1 MNLMIPKIFLSMLL
15 PLTLFAQDSLLT
27 ADEAVRIALAHNFDI
42 RIGQADAEVAH
53 LNNTKANAGML
64 PTINLVAGDNFTVSA
79 FQQQLANGNE
89 FNELGAVFN
98 TVNAGVQLGWTLF
111 DGRVMYITKDRL
123 DAQEQQ
129 GILNLQAVVQNSTAA
144 VLQTYYGIAASRQQE
159 RSIEEVIALNEERLR
174 IAEAR
179 LAAGFATQP
188 DALQAR
194 IDLNRQRGDL
204 LAQQNT
210 TRTAKRALNRLL
222 ARDPETPF
230 SVVEELDN
238 LYAPD
243 REALLGGLQTAN
255 PELLSLQMSEQIA
268 AYQVGEAEGRR
279 KLRLTTNSTLNALRT
294 DNTSGF
300 LLNNTQSG
308 LTLGLGLVYPLY
320 DGGLLK
326 SRADAARVGAERA
339 ALQTEARKLELTA
352 ALDNQLSD
360 YQTQQAILAYEE
372 ENVGNA
378 RESLNISTERF
389 RLGQTNS
396 LEVQQAQSTFEQT
409 LGRRNL
415 VRFNLKQAE
424 VQLRLLAGQ
433 L

>member
-1 MNLMIPKIFLSMLL
+1 MMLKIFLSMLL

-27 ADEAVRIALAHNFDI
+27 ADEAVRIALANNFDI
-42 RIGQADAEVAH
+42 RIGQADAAVAH

-123 DAQEQQ
+123 AAQEQQ

-210 TRTAKRALNRLL
+210 TRTTKRALNRLL
-222 ARDPETPF
+222 ARDSETPF

-238 LYAPD
+238 LYVPD

-279 KLRLTTNSTLNALRT
+279 KLRLTTNSTLSAQRT

>member
-1 MNLMIPKIFLSMLL
+1 MIPKLFLFVLL
-15 PLTLFAQDSLLT
+15 PITLFSQDSLLT
-27 ADEAVRIALAHNFDI
+27 ADEAVRIALANNFDI
-42 RIGQADAEVAH
+42 RIGQTDAEVAR

-98 TVNAGVQLGWTLF
+98 TANAGVQLGWTLF

-123 DAQEQQ
+123 AAQEQQ
-129 GILNLQAVVQNSTAA
+129 GLLNLQATVQNSTAA

-159 RSIEEVIALNEERLR
+159 RSFEEVIVLNEERLR

-194 IDLNRQRGDL
+194 IDLNQRRGDL

-210 TRTAKRALNRLL
+210 THTAKRALNRLL

-230 SVVEELDN
+230 SVDEDLDN
-238 LYAPD
+238 LYVPD
-243 REALLGGLQTAN
+243 REALLQGLQTAN
-255 PELLSLQMSEQIA
+255 PDLLSLIKGEQIA
-268 AYQVGEAEGRR
+268 AYLIDEAEGRR
-279 KLRLTTNSTLNALRT
+279 KLRLNTTSTLNALRT

-308 LTLGLGLVYPLY
+308 LTLGLGLTYPLY

-326 SRADAARVGAERA
+326 SRTEIARVGAERA

-352 ALDNQLSD
+352 ALDDQLSA

-378 RESLNISTERF
+378 RESLSISTERF

>member
-1 MNLMIPKIFLSMLL
+1 
-15 PLTLFAQDSLLT
+15 
-27 ADEAVRIALAHNFDI
+27 
-42 RIGQADAEVAH
+42 
-53 LNNTKANAGML
+53 
-64 PTINLVAGDNFTVSA
+64 
-79 FQQQLANGNE
+79 
-89 FNELGAVFN
+89 
-98 TVNAGVQLGWTLF
+98 
-111 DGRVMYITKDRL
+111 
-123 DAQEQQ
+123 
-129 GILNLQAVVQNSTAA
+129 

-210 TRTAKRALNRLL
+210 TRTAKRSLNRLV

-230 SVVEELDN
+230 SVVEDLNN
-238 LYAPD
+238 LYVPD
-243 REALLGGLQTAN
+243 REALLQGLQSAN
-255 PELLSLQMSEQIA
+255 PDLLSLKMGEQIA
-268 AYQVGEAEGRR
+268 AYLIDEAEGRR
-279 KLRLTTNSTLNALRT
+279 KLRLTTNSTLNAQRT

-308 LTLGLGLVYPLY
+308 LTLGLGLTYPLY

-326 SRADAARVGAERA
+326 SRAEVARVGAERA

>member
-1 MNLMIPKIFLSMLL
+1 MIPKILLSILL
-15 PLTLFAQDSLLT
+15 PLTLFSQDSLLT
-27 ADEAVRIALAHNFDI
+27 TDEAVRIALANNFDI

-64 PTINLVAGDNFTVSA
+64 PTINLVAGDNFTISA

-89 FNELGAVFN
+89 FEELGAVFN

-123 DAQEQQ
+123 AAQEQQ
-129 GILNLQAVVQNSTAA
+129 GMLNLQAVVQNTTAA
-144 VLQTYYGIAASRQQE
+144 ALQTYYGVAASRQQE

-194 IDLNRQRGDL
+194 IDLNQQRGDL

-210 TRTAKRALNRLL
+210 TRTTKRALNRLM

-238 LYAPD
+238 LYVPN

-255 PELLSLQMSEQIA
+255 PELLSLLMSEQIA

-279 KLRLTTNSTLNALRT
+279 KLRLTTNSTLSALRT

-352 ALDNQLSD
+352 ALDNQLSA

>member
-1 MNLMIPKIFLSMLL
+1 MMLKIFLSILL
-15 PLTLFAQDSLLT
+15 PLTLFSQDSLLT
-27 ADEAVRIALAHNFDI
+27 ADEAVRIALANNFDI

-123 DAQEQQ
+123 AAQEQQ

-210 TRTAKRALNRLL
+210 TRTAKRSLNRLV

-230 SVVEELDN
+230 SVVEDLNN
-238 LYAPD
+238 LYVPD
-243 REALLGGLQTAN
+243 REALLQGLQSAN
-255 PELLSLQMSEQIA
+255 PDLLSLKMGEQIA
-268 AYQVGEAEGRR
+268 AYLIDEAEGRR
-279 KLRLTTNSTLNALRT
+279 KLRLTTNSTLNAQRT

-308 LTLGLGLVYPLY
+308 LTLGLGLTYPLY

-326 SRADAARVGAERA
+326 SRAEVARVGAERA

>member
-1 MNLMIPKIFLSMLL
+1 M
-15 PLTLFAQDSLLT
+15 
-27 ADEAVRIALAHNFDI
+27 
-42 RIGQADAEVAH
+42 
-53 LNNTKANAGML
+53 
-64 PTINLVAGDNFTVSA
+64 
-79 FQQQLANGNE
+79 
-89 FNELGAVFN
+89 
-98 TVNAGVQLGWTLF
+98 
-111 DGRVMYITKDRL
+111 
-123 DAQEQQ
+123 
-129 GILNLQAVVQNSTAA
+129 
-144 VLQTYYGIAASRQQE
+144 
-159 RSIEEVIALNEERLR
+159 R

-210 TRTAKRALNRLL
+210 TRTAKRSLNRLV

-230 SVVEELDN
+230 SVVEDLNN
-238 LYAPD
+238 LYVPD
-243 REALLGGLQTAN
+243 REALLQGLQSAN
-255 PELLSLQMSEQIA
+255 PDLLSLKMGEQIA
-268 AYQVGEAEGRR
+268 AYLIDEAEGRR
-279 KLRLTTNSTLNALRT
+279 KLRLTTNSTLNAQRT

-308 LTLGLGLVYPLY
+308 LTLGLGLTYPLY

-326 SRADAARVGAERA
+326 SRAEVARVGAERA